1 MERCQV
7 IADKTLRRV
16 AAAVIVILLFLVFA
30 GQFTVYMM
38 AEDYKAAL
46 MAHDCA
52 VAGALSAAGV
62 EHGKIASAFVS
73 DKTKADTGVGRS
85 LLTAF
90 GYNEQTRADLIPL
103 VAGLRQKYVLYTLI
117 ASGLFSAAIL
127 AVISRFLCLRDRQV
141 QMATGELSRFLDGDT
156 SARLSDC
163 GEGSLSSLFS
173 AVNAMATSLTAH
185 IETEKQNRQS
195 LKNTISDI
203 SHQLKTPL
211 AALSMYN
218 DIISEERADAAT
230 VERFAQK
237 SRRELDR
244 MAGLI
249 LNLMKLARLD
259 AGTIELT
266 RVPLPLRDF
275 LNKRAALFDTRAA
288 REGKTITVFGSE
300 SIQLRFDEV
309 WLGEAVDNILKN
321 ALDHTKS
328 GDLVEIFCEET
339 AVTAEIVIC
348 DSGEGIHPED
358 IHHIFKRFYRSR
370 YSKDAQG
377 VGIGLAIAKSIV
389 DMHGGTVTVQSE
401 LGEGTRFYL
410 TFPKLTNM

>member
-1 MERCQV
+1 MA
-7 IADKTLRRV
+7 ADKNFRRG
-16 AAAVIVILLFLVFA
+16 AAAVLLILLAMVFA
-30 GQFTVYMM
+30 GQFAVYKM
-38 AEDYKAAL
+38 AEDYKADLA
-46 MAHDCA
+46 AHDCA

-62 EHGKIASAFVS
+62 DRGKIAAAFVS
-73 DKTKADTGVGRS
+73 DKTKADTDEGRS
-85 LLTAF
+85 LLTAV
-90 GYNEQTRADLIPL
+90 GYNERTRTELIPL
-103 VAGLRQKYVLYTLI
+103 AAELRKKYALAVLL
-117 ASGLFSAAIL
+117 ASGLFSFAVLTAIYRYI
-127 AVISRFLCLRDRQV
+127 ALRDRQV
-141 QMATGELSRFLDGDT
+141 HAAAGQLSRFLGGDT

-163 GEGSLSSLFS
+163 GEGSLSALFA

-185 IETEKQNRQS
+185 IETEKRGRQA

-218 DIISEERADAAT
+218 DIIEEERADAAT

-244 MAGLI
+244 MEGLI
-249 LNLMKLARLD
+249 QNLMKLARLD
-259 AGTIELT
+259 AGTIELSKAT
-266 RVPLPLRDF
+266 QPLRDF

-288 REGKTITVFGSE
+288 REGKTIRVFGNE
-300 SIQLRFDEV
+300 AIRFCFDEV

-328 GDLVEIFCEET
+328 GDFVEISCEET
-339 AVTAEIVIC
+339 AVTAEIAIC

-370 YSKDAQG
+370 FSKDAQG

-401 LGEGTRFYL
+401 LGESSRFCL
-410 TFPKLTNM
+410 TFPKLTNL

>member
-1 MERCQV
+1 MA
-7 IADKTLRRV
+7 ADKNFRR
-16 AAAVIVILLFLVFA
+16 AAAALILILFAMVFA
-30 GQFTVYMM
+30 GQFAVYRM

-46 MAHDCA
+46 TVHDSA
-52 VAGALSAAGV
+52 VAGALSAAGI
-62 EHGKIASAFVS
+62 ENGKIASAFVS
-73 DKTKADTGVGRS
+73 DKTKADTDEGRS

-90 GYNEQTRADLIPL
+90 GYNERTRTELIPL
-103 VAGLRQKYVLYTLI
+103 VAGLRQKYALYILF
-117 ASGLFSAAIL
+117 ASALFSAAIL
-127 AVISRFLCLRDRQV
+127 TAVSRHLSVRDRQV
-141 QMATGELSRFLDGDT
+141 QAATAELSRFLGGDT

-163 GEGSLSSLFS
+163 GEGSLSSLFA

-218 DIISEERADAAT
+218 DIIDEEQADAAT
-230 VERFAQK
+230 VARFAQK
-237 SRRELDR
+237 SRRELNR
-244 MAGLI
+244 MEGLI

-259 AGTIELT
+259 AGTIELST
-266 RVPLPLRDF
+266 APLPLCAF
-275 LNKRAALFDTRAA
+275 LSKRAALFDTRAT
-288 REGKTITVFGSE
+288 REGKTIKVSGNE
-300 SIQLRFDEV
+300 STRLCFDEV
-309 WLGEAVDNILKN
+309 WLGEAVDNIVKN
-321 ALDHTKS
+321 ALDHTKF
-328 GDLVEIFCEET
+328 GDTIEISCVET
-339 AVTAEIVIC
+339 AVTAEIVIS

-401 LGEGTRFYL
+401 LGAGTRFYL
-410 TFPKLTNM
+410 TFPHLTNM